1 MTNKKLIGITG
12 GIGAGKTIVCSII
25 HAMGYPVF
33 SSDKESK
40 IILNT
45 DPEVIEA
52 ITALFGDKAYTNE
65 GLNRPY
71 IAEKV
76 FNDRQLLEQ
85 INAIAHPAVRKAF
98 DQWALEQPTPIVFN
112 EAAIIFETGGYKQFD
127 ANVLVTAPQETRLA
141 RVMARDGISAEAVQ
155 KRMDKQWT
163 DEEKR
168 KLADFEIV
176 NDGKMMLIPQVI
188 QLIKDIKNA

>member
-45 DPEVIEA
+45 DPEVIKA
-52 ITALFGDKAYTNE
+52 ITALFGNKAYTN
-65 GLNRPY
+65 GSLNRPY

-98 DQWALEQPTPIVFN
+98 DQWASKQPTSIVFN

-127 ANVLVTAPQETRLA
+127 ANVLVTAPQATRLA
-141 RVMARDGISAEAVQ
+141 RVMTRDGISAEAVQ
-155 KRMDKQWT
+155 QRMSKQWT

-176 NDGKMMLIPQVI
+176 NDGKMMLIPQVL

>member
-1 MTNKKLIGITG
+1 
-12 GIGAGKTIVCSII
+12 
-25 HAMGYPVF
+25 MGYPVF
-33 SSDKESK
+33 LSDKESK
-40 IILNT
+40 IILNK
-45 DPEVIEA
+45 DPFVIQA
-52 ITALFGDKAYTNE
+52 IIELFGEKAYTDE

-71 IAEKV
+71 IASQV
-76 FNDRQLLEQ
+76 FNDSKLLNQL
-85 INAIAHPAVRKAF
+85 NAIAHPAVRKAF

-141 RVMARDGISAEAVQ
+141 RVMARDGISTEAVQ
-155 KRMDKQWT
+155 KRMNKQWT

-188 QLIKDIKNA
+188 QLIKNIKNA